1 MFLLSAIFWYSRIS
15 VTKMIPMIEILN
27 PASHL
32 AAASSLREFQ
42 CRLHMKGVLILPSV
56 RLRPHGWRRIATLR
70 PDYIPIDSFTS
81 PHANEDDMEKN

>member
-1 MFLLSAIFWYSRIS
+1 MMEIS
-15 VTKMIPMIEILN
+15 N

-42 CRLHMKGVLILPSV
+42 CRLHMKGVLRLPSV
-56 RLRPHGWRRIATLR
+56 RPHGWRRIATLR